1 MANGALIQTNGDLQ
15 MVDLLIDVKDD
26 GFIVSI
32 VRIEDGITI
41 PLLDGSIDSVTIN
54 KNVLDKADIIED

>member
-1 MANGALIQTNGDLQ
+1 
-15 MVDLLIDVKDD
+15 MVDLSIDVNDD

-32 VRIEDGITI
+32 VRVEDGITI
-41 PLLDGSIDSVTIN
+41 PLLDGSVDSVTIN

>member
-15 MVDLLIDVKDD
+15 MVDLSIDVNDD

-32 VRIEDGITI
+32 VRVEDGITI
-41 PLLDGSIDSVTIN
+41 PLLDGSVDSVTIN